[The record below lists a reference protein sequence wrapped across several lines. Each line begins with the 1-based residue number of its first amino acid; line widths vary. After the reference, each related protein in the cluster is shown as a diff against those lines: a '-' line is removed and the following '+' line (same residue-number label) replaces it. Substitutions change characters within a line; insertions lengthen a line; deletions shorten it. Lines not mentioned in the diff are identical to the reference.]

1 MAFDG
6 EPSDFKS
13 TAEKDASAVFGGE
26 SLFENLKAA
35 NDNNER
41 EFSLDSA
48 EAIQSLLEYV
58 EDTALDNWIDIHPAD
73 WSGFSDTESYQLLT
87 ELQHEAKILEDK
99 IETGEV
105 SDVDAIVLQVL
116 IDKFQEHESPDVVE
130 NSIEE
135 EPFDINTYIT
145 EQFAEHPYLSPSALA
160 PVYNSYGEYKR
171 TLDAGLTEV
180 AEMLA
185 QRIKDHVDELA
196 GNDTIAQ
203 EGVGANL
210 EFQERRR
217 EERRRGELTVEDLDP
232 EESDLGRRIFDGV
245 DRTSPSENNTK
256 IEAITTELYGMQL
269 PTADDRYRFNA
280 ITFRDGLELAMRHDT
295 ELSQLPDKQQL
306 FAELL
311 QLLEFVPTEGITAET
326 SEQLRELAQ
335 KINDP
340 NEAIQRTGVAKEVP
354 IEVSHAAEVSTKAK
368 LSPEEQLRVLTVGAG
383 VESLEPELAEE
394 AMNGLVDELPPE
406 EQLKKDSVEYG
417 VKDLEPPLAEE
428 AYVEPVESDETEVRA
443 ALTSSAPAAVQEDQP
458 SREAAREVREYKK
471 KFEDKIKGIEHLD
484 SGGFFSRLVNAGQ
497 SPYKVLADMNFED
510 IVLSSQPPYA
520 DSFNRS
526 NYMKG
531 LNVDQSAF
539 ENWMKLLP
547 EIDDFS
553 IETNGRT
560 FKEVTDDLI
569 VAQLKEGNT
578 QST

>member
-13 TAEKDASAVFGGE
+13 TAEKDASAVFDGE
-26 SLFENLKAA
+26 SLFENLEAA
-35 NDNNER
+35 NANEER

-58 EDTALDNWIDIHPAD
+58 EDTALDNWIDKHPAD
-73 WSGFSDTESYQLLT
+73 WSSFSDTESYQLLT
-87 ELQHEAKILEDK
+87 ELQHEAKILENK

-105 SDVDAIVLQVL
+105 SDVDAIVLQAL
-116 IDKFQEHESPDVVE
+116 IDKFQEKESPDLVVE
-130 NSIEE
+130 KSAEDE
-135 EPFDINTYIT
+135 LFDINTYIT
-145 EQFAEHPYLSPSALA
+145 EQFAEHSYLSPSALA

-185 QRIKDHVDELA
+185 QRIRDHVDELV
-196 GNDTIAQ
+196 GNNTIAH

-210 EFQERRR
+210 ESQA
-217 EERRRGELTVEDLDP
+217 RRRGDLIVEDLNPVD
-232 EESDLGRRIFDGV
+232 SVGGRRIFDGV
-245 DRTSPSENNTK
+245 DRISLSENNTK
-256 IEAITTELYGMQL
+256 TEAIVTELYGMKL
-269 PTADDRYRFNA
+269 PTADDPYRFNA

-295 ELSQLPDKQQL
+295 ELSQLPEKQQL

-326 SEQLRELAQ
+326 SEQLHELAQ

-340 NEAIQRTGVAKEVP
+340 NEAMQRTGVTKGMPVEASSP
-354 IEVSHAAEVSTKAK
+354 AEVSTEAE
-368 LSPEEQLRVLTVGAG
+368 LSPEEQLQAFMVEVG
-383 VESLEPELAEE
+383 VDSLEPDITDE
-394 AMNGLVDELPPE
+394 AMDDLLREITPE
-406 EQLKKDSVEYG
+406 EQLKKDLAEYG
-417 VKDLEPPLAEE
+417 VEDLEPQLAAE
-428 AYVEPVESDETEVRA
+428 AYVEPDEPEKGVRA
-443 ALTSSAPAAVQEDQP
+443 ALTSFAPASVQEDQP
-458 SREAAREVREYKK
+458 SREATREAREYKK

-484 SGGFFSRLVNAGQ
+484 SGGFFARLVNAGQ

-520 DSFNRS
+520 NSFNRS
-526 NYMKG
+526 NYIKG
-531 LNVDQSAF
+531 LNVDHSAF

-553 IETNGRT
+553 IDTNGRT

-569 VAQLKEGNT
+569 EAQLKEGNT